1 MDIVDV
7 DGESIQEHIPP
18 SQIPEDNHHSRID
31 IGVGD
36 DIVDI
41 DTGEPMMPYGFP
53 DDDPGGDFPGGGGPN
68 HNRHYRDNSDMHPNE
83 IHIHFNPYEKRE

>member
-1 MDIVDV
+1 
-7 DGESIQEHIPP
+7 
-18 SQIPEDNHHSRID
+18 
-31 IGVGD
+31 
-36 DIVDI
+36 
-41 DTGEPMMPYGFP
+41 MMPYGFP